1 MTRAGEPVASEPG
14 RRKPIQHHRPEL
26 IQPVLP
32 ITTECDKKGAC
43 EAVTSQAGIFGQ
55 KGTPS
60 VIKDSISAPPRKVE
74 PVRTSSGQ
82 GLINRLTVRSWL
94 ESLQGGEPDTWREV
108 RYIRPHKTTDTCGTF
123 FQEVTESLL
132 DEVEKMNSQGFGIYA
147 TLNPVEPDK
156 AAKEPRLSQ
165 SLTTKASVR
174 HRSFLLVDLDRKTKG
189 SESATE
195 ADLRDS
201 LEVATS
207 ICDMIA
213 SSFPDATQPAV
224 ICSGNGQAVI
234 IPVFMANTEE
244 STEAARR
251 LLIHLNSVFCGDR
264 QCQVDNSVTDAS
276 RVSRVPGTINTKFD
290 GTSQAQVVRE
300 FVAGERVLTTA
311 DILAILPHNVRDTEK
326 PIRLTGGVSFPE
338 RRQSQVRGGTA
349 NEKRMVAYIQP
360 ILNDIRTAP
369 EGGKHGV
376 LVKKSA
382 KIFSHVAGF
391 GLQHMSETVSDWIRD
406 ALSQNPSKVES
417 WIGADNAIVWGLKAG
432 FSGDGKLPADTDKA
446 NTSQASPVTQPS
458 ELVDSD
464 RDLDAANVDHILARM
479 RDRKWLWGDKASN
492 LGWFVERGLHLVE
505 GKEGT
510 GKTRWLLDL
519 CRRWSLDLRWPDG
532 SKTEVDPDAKMLFVA
547 ADSHWDQ
554 IAETAVSF
562 GIPSK
567 NIIFAGTE
575 DDPYGGTDID
585 DPQTIALLRR
595 WLTRYKVGMVVIDT
609 LMAASS
615 RPLVDPQEVAQL
627 AKPLR
632 DLSREFG
639 VPVVMVG
646 HLNSQGETWGR
657 SIGRTCD
664 NVIRLESAPND
675 EQQILI
681 KSVKA
686 RWNRFALPVL
696 QGRQSETGW
705 EYSVLGSDEGDTTQV
720 KGRAAVEIAIKAR
733 LVAGGRASWS
743 DLYTEM
749 EGLGHKH
756 GTIDRA
762 IRALVSAG
770 VIVKWEEVFPSKK
783 KCTFFDL
790 SPEK

>member
-1 MTRAGEPVASEPG
+1 MRAGEPIPERYGRTFTPKVEPG
-14 RRKPIQHHRPEL
+14 L
-26 IQPVLP
+26 LFVAD
-32 ITTECDKKGAC
+32 CDKKGAC
-43 EAVTSQAGIFGQ
+43 EVVASQAGIFGQ

-60 VIKDSISAPPRKVE
+60 VIKDSISAPSRKVE

-82 GLINRLTVRSWL
+82 RLINRPTVRSWL

-108 RYIRPHKTTDTCGTF
+108 RYIRPHKTKDTCGTF
-123 FQEVTESLL
+123 FQDVTDSLL
-132 DEVEKMNSQGFGIYA
+132 DEVEEMNSKGFGIYA

-156 AAKEPRLSQ
+156 AAVEPRLSK
-165 SLTTKASVR
+165 SLTTKACVR
-174 HRSFLLVDLDRKTKG
+174 HRSFLLVDLDRKIKG
-189 SESATE
+189 TESATE

-207 ICDMIA
+207 ICDMIT
-213 SSFPDATQPAV
+213 SSFPDVTQPAV
-224 ICSGNGQAVI
+224 ICSGNGHAVI
-234 IPVFMANTEE
+234 IPVFMANTKG

-251 LLIHLNSVFCGDR
+251 LLIHLNQIFCADR
-264 QCQVDNSVTDAS
+264 RCQVDTSVTDAS

-290 GTSQAQVVRE
+290 STSQAQAVRE
-300 FVAGERVLTTA
+300 FVEGERVLTTA

-326 PIRLTGGVSFPE
+326 PMRLAGGVSFPE
-338 RRQSQVRGGTA
+338 RRQTQVRGRNA
-349 NEKRMVAYIQP
+349 NETRMVAYIQP
-360 ILNDIRTAP
+360 ILTDIRTAP

-391 GLQHMSETVSDWIRD
+391 GLQHMSETVADWIRD
-406 ALSQNPSKVES
+406 ALSQNPGKVES
-417 WIGADNAIVWGLKAG
+417 WIGADKAIVWGMEAG
-432 FSGDGKLPADTDKA
+432 FSGDGKLPTNTDEA
-446 NTSQASPVTQPS
+446 STETASLVVTTSQAQPS
-458 ELVDSD
+458 ELVDPD
-464 RDLDAANVDHILARM
+464 RDLEAANIDHILARM

-562 GIPSK
+562 GIPAQ

-575 DDPYGGTDID
+575 DDPYACTDLD
-585 DPQTIALLRR
+585 DPQTVVMLRR
-595 WLTRYKVGMVVIDT
+595 WLTKYNVAMVVIDT

-615 RPLVDPQEVAQL
+615 RPLVDPQEVSQL

-632 DLSREFG
+632 ELAREFS

-657 SIGRTCD
+657 SMGRTCD

-696 QGRQSETGW
+696 QGRQGETGW
-705 EYSVLGSDEGDTTQV
+705 EYSVLGSDEGDTAQV
-720 KGRAAVEIAIKAR
+720 KGRAAAEIAIKTY
-733 LVAGGRASWS
+733 LDTGGRASWS

-749 EGLGHKH
+749 EGRGHKH

-762 IRALVSAG
+762 IKALVTAG
-770 VIVKWEEVFPSKK
+770 VVTKWEEVFPSKK
-783 KCTFFDL
+783 KCTFLDL

>member
-1 MTRAGEPVASEPG
+1 MSDDITAEIFCKVEPSQNTSRYAA
-14 RRKPIQHHRPEL
+14 
-26 IQPVLP
+26 QP
-32 ITTECDKKGAC
+32 
-43 EAVTSQAGIFGQ
+43 Q
-55 KGTPS
+55 
-60 VIKDSISAPPRKVE
+60 VE

-132 DEVEKMNSQGFGIYA
+132 DEVEKMNFQGFGIYA
-147 TLNPVEPDK
+147 TLNPVEPGK

-174 HRSFLLVDLDRKTKG
+174 HRSFLLVDLDRKAKG

-195 ADLRDS
+195 ADLKDS

-224 ICSGNGQAVI
+224 ICSGNGHAVI
-234 IPVFMANTEE
+234 IPVFMTNSLE

-251 LLIHLNSVFCGDR
+251 LLIHLNSVFCGGDR

-300 FVAGERVLTTA
+300 FVTGERVLTTA

-326 PIRLTGGVSFPE
+326 RIRLTGGASFPE

-376 LVKKSA
+376 LVRKSA

-464 RDLDAANVDHILARM
+464 RDLDAANIDHILARM

-575 DDPYGGTDID
+575 DDPYACTDLD
-585 DPQTIALLRR
+585 DPQTVVMIRR
-595 WLTRYKVGMVVIDT
+595 WLTKYRVAMVVIDT

-615 RPLVDPQEVAQL
+615 RPLVDPQEVSQL

-632 DLSREFG
+632 ELAREFS

-657 SIGRTCD
+657 SMGRTCD

-681 KSVKA
+681 KSVKS

-720 KGRAAVEIAIKAR
+720 KGRAAVEIAIKTY
-733 LVAGGRASWS
+733 LGTGGRVSWS
-743 DLYTEM
+743 DLYAEM
-749 EGLGHKH
+749 EERGHKH

-762 IRALVSAG
+762 IKALVTAG
-770 VIVKWEEVFPSKK
+770 VMAKWEEVFPSGK

>member
-1 MTRAGEPVASEPG
+1 MTRAGEPIPERYG
-14 RRKPIQHHRPEL
+14 RAHTPKEGL
-26 IQPVLP
+26 GLP
-32 ITTECDKKGAC
+32 FNDECGKKWAC
-43 EAVTSQAGIFGQ
+43 EAVTSQAEILEQ
-55 KGTPS
+55 RISPLMHNS
-60 VIKDSISAPPRKVE
+60 SIVAVPRTVE
-74 PVRTSSGQ
+74 PVAAPVASPLVDRT
-82 GLINRLTVRSWL
+82 TVRSWL

-108 RYIRPHKTTDTCGTF
+108 RYIRPHRSTDTCGTF
-123 FQEVTESLL
+123 FQEVTECLL
-132 DEVEKMNSQGFGIYA
+132 DEVEEMNSKGFGVYV

-156 AAKEPRLSQ
+156 AAVEPRLSK
-165 SLTTKASVR
+165 SLTAKTSVR

-189 SESATE
+189 AGSATE

-201 LEVATS
+201 LEVATL

-213 SSFPDATQPAV
+213 DSFPDVTQPAV
-224 ICSGNGQAVI
+224 ICSGNGHAVI
-234 IPVFMANTEE
+234 IPVFMANSLE

-251 LLIHLNSVFCGDR
+251 LLIHLNSVFCGGR
-264 QCQVDNSVTDAS
+264 QCHVDNNVTDAS

-290 GTSQAQVVRE
+290 GTSQAQLVRE
-300 FVAGERVLTTA
+300 FVAGERVLTIA
-311 DILAILPHNVRDTEK
+311 DVLAILPHNVRDTGK
-326 PIRLTGGVSFPE
+326 PVRLAGGVSFPE
-338 RRQSQVRGGTA
+338 RRQTQVRGGNA

-360 ILNDIRTAP
+360 ILDDIRTAP
-369 EGGKHGV
+369 EGSKHGV

-382 KIFSHVAGF
+382 KIFSLVAGF
-391 GLQHMSETVSDWIRD
+391 ELQHMGETVADWIRD

-417 WIGADNAIVWGLKAG
+417 WTGADKDIAWGMKVGL
-432 FSGDGKLPADTDKA
+432 SGDGKLPADTDEA
-446 NTSQASPVTQPS
+446 NTVPASLVSPISQAQPD
-458 ELVDSD
+458 ELVERD
-464 RDLDAANVDHILARM
+464 RDLDAANVEHILARM

-492 LGWFVERGLHLVE
+492 LGWLVERGLHLVE

-554 IAETAVSF
+554 IAETCVSF
-562 GIPSK
+562 GIPLH
-567 NIIFAGTE
+567 NIIFAGSE
-575 DDPYGGTDID
+575 DDPYAFTDLD
-585 DPQTIALLRR
+585 DPQTLVMLRR
-595 WLTRYKVGMVVIDT
+595 WLTKYKVGMIVIDT

-632 DLSREFG
+632 DLSREFS

-657 SIGRTCD
+657 SMGRTCD
-664 NVIRLESAPND
+664 HVIRLESAPND

-705 EYSVLGSDEGDTTQV
+705 EYSVLGSDEGDTAQV
-720 KGRAAVEIAIKAR
+720 KGRAAVEIAIKTY
-733 LVAGGRASWS
+733 LGTSGRASWS
-743 DLYTEM
+743 DLYAEM
-749 EGLGHKH
+749 EERGHKH

-762 IRALVSAG
+762 IKALVTAG
-770 VIVKWEEVFPSKK
+770 VVVKWEEVFSSKK

>member
-1 MTRAGEPVASEPG
+1 MRQAEPIPERYG
-14 RRKPIQHHRPEL
+14 RTFAPKVK
-26 IQPVLP
+26 PVLP
-32 ITTECDKKGAC
+32 VETICDKKGAC

-60 VIKDSISAPPRKVE
+60 VIKDTTSALPRKVE

-82 GLINRLTVRSWL
+82 GLINRLAVRSWL

-108 RYIRPHKTTDTCGTF
+108 RYIRPHKTADTCGTF

-132 DEVEKMNSQGFGIYA
+132 DEVGEMNAQGFGIYA

-156 AAKEPRLSQ
+156 AAAEPRLSK

-174 HRSFLLVDLDRKTKG
+174 HRSFLLVDLDRKTKTAG
-189 SESATE
+189 SATE

-207 ICDMIA
+207 ICDMVTD
-213 SSFPDATQPAV
+213 SFPDVTQPAV
-224 ICSGNGQAVI
+224 IYTGNGHAVVV
-234 IPVFMANTEE
+234 PVFMANTQE
-244 STEAARR
+244 STEAVRR
-251 LLIHLNSVFCGDR
+251 LLIHLNAAFCGDR
-264 QCQVDNSVTDAS
+264 RCQVDNSVTDAS

-290 GTSQAQVVRE
+290 STSQAQAVRE
-300 FVAGERVLTTA
+300 FVEGERVLTTA

-326 PIRLTGGVSFPE
+326 PMRLAGGVSFPE
-338 RRQSQVRGGTA
+338 RRQTQVRGGNA
-349 NEKRMVAYIQP
+349 NETRMVAYIQP

-391 GLQHMSETVSDWIRD
+391 GLQHMSETVADWIRD

-417 WIGADNAIVWGLKAG
+417 WIGADKAIAWGMEAG
-432 FSGDGKLPADTDKA
+432 FADGTMPADTGKA
-446 NTSQASPVTQPS
+446 NTSHASPATQPS

-464 RDLDAANVDHILARM
+464 RDLDAANVEHILARM

-554 IAETAVSF
+554 IAETCVSF
-562 GIPSK
+562 GIPLQ
-567 NIIFAGTE
+567 NIIFAGSE
-575 DDPYGGTDID
+575 DDPYAYTDLD
-585 DPQTIALLRR
+585 DPQTVVMIRR
-595 WLTRYKVGMVVIDT
+595 WLTKYKVAMVVIDT

-615 RPLVDPQEVAQL
+615 RPLVDPQEVSQL

-632 DLSREFG
+632 ELAREFS

-657 SIGRTCD
+657 SMGRTCD

-705 EYSVLGSDEGDTTQV
+705 EYSTVESDAGDTKQV
-720 KGRAAVEIAIKAR
+720 TGRAAAEVALVGYLGSCGRSAWSELFAELEERGYSRGTITRAIKS
-733 LVAGGRASWS
+733 LVASES
-743 DLYTEM
+743 
-749 EGLGHKH
+749 
-756 GTIDRA
+756 
-762 IRALVSAG
+762 
-770 VIVKWEEVFPSKK
+770 IVKWEEVFPSGK
-783 KCTFFDL
+783 KCSFFDL
-790 SPEK
+790 SQKS

>member
-1 MTRAGEPVASEPG
+1 MRQAEPINERLG
-14 RRKPIQHHRPEL
+14 RTHTPKGGL
-26 IQPVLP
+26 DLP
-32 ITTECDKKGAC
+32 LVDDCGKKGAC

-74 PVRTSSGQ
+74 PVRVSSGQ
-82 GLINRLTVRSWL
+82 GFINRLTVRSWL

-123 FQEVTESLL
+123 FREVTEGLL
-132 DEVEKMNSQGFGIYA
+132 DEVEEMNSQGFGVYA

-156 AAKEPRLSQ
+156 AAEEPRLSK
-165 SLTTKASVR
+165 SLTTKANIR

-189 SESATE
+189 TGSATE
-195 ADLRDS
+195 VDLRDS

-213 SSFPDATQPAV
+213 DSFPDVTQPAV
-224 ICSGNGQAVI
+224 ICSGNGHAVI
-234 IPVFMANTEE
+234 IPVFMANSLA

-251 LLIHLNSVFCGDR
+251 LLIHLNTVFCGDR
-264 QCQVDNSVTDAS
+264 QCHVDNSVTDAS

-311 DILAILPHNVRDTEK
+311 DVLAILPHNVRDTER

-338 RRQSQVRGGTA
+338 RRQTQVQGKDA

-369 EGGKHGV
+369 EGSKHGV

-382 KIFSHVAGF
+382 KIFSLVAGF
-391 GLQHMSETVSDWIRD
+391 GLQHMSETVADWIRD

-417 WIGADNAIVWGLKAG
+417 WTGADKAIAWGLEAG
-432 FSGDGKLPADTDKA
+432 FADGTKPADTDKA
-446 NTSQASPVTQPS
+446 NTSHASPVTQPS

-464 RDLDAANVDHILARM
+464 RDLDAANVEHILARM
-479 RDRKWLWGDKASN
+479 QDRKWLWGDKASN

-532 SKTEVDPDAKMLFVA
+532 SITEVDPDAKMLFVA

-554 IAETAVSF
+554 IAETCVSF
-562 GIPSK
+562 GIPLQ
-567 NIIFAGTE
+567 NIIFPGTE
-575 DDPYGGTDID
+575 DDPYACTDLD
-585 DPQTIALLRR
+585 DPQTVVMIRR
-595 WLTRYKVGMVVIDT
+595 WLTKYKVAMVVIDT

-632 DLSREFG
+632 ELAREFA

-657 SIGRTCD
+657 SMGRTCD

-705 EYSVLGSDEGDTTQV
+705 EYSVLGSDEGDTAQV
-720 KGRAAVEIAIKAR
+720 KGRAAVEIAIKTY
-733 LVAGGRASWS
+733 LGTGGRASWS
-743 DLYTEM
+743 DLYAEM
-749 EGLGHKH
+749 EERGHKH

-762 IRALVSAG
+762 IKALVTAG
-770 VIVKWEEVFPSKK
+770 VVVKWEEVFPSKK

>member
-1 MTRAGEPVASEPG
+1 MRAGEPVPHVPG
-14 RRKPIQHHRPEL
+14 RKRHVHHSG
-26 IQPVLP
+26 
-32 ITTECDKKGAC
+32 ITFPLKTVSDMNNGARAGGTARA
-43 EAVTSQAGIFGQ
+43 EILEQRTS
-55 KGTPS
+55 PLMHNS
-60 VIKDSISAPPRKVE
+60 SIVATPRKVE
-74 PVRTSSGQ
+74 PVCTSSGQ

-108 RYIRPHKTTDTCGTF
+108 RYIRPHETTDTCGTF
-123 FQEVTESLL
+123 FQDVTDSLL
-132 DEVEKMNSQGFGIYA
+132 DEVEEMNSKGFGIYA

-156 AAKEPRLSQ
+156 AAVKPRLSK
-165 SLTTKASVR
+165 SLTTKASIR

-189 SESATE
+189 TKSATE

-207 ICDMIA
+207 ICDMIT
-213 SSFPDATQPAV
+213 SSFPDVTQPAV
-224 ICSGNGQAVI
+224 ICSGNGHAVI
-234 IPVFMANTEE
+234 IPVFMANTKE

-251 LLIHLNSVFCGDR
+251 LLIHLNQIFCADR
-264 QCQVDNSVTDAS
+264 QCQVDDSVTDAS

-300 FVAGERVLTTA
+300 FVGGERVLTAA

-326 PIRLTGGVSFPE
+326 PIRLAGGVSFPE
-338 RRQSQVRGGTA
+338 RRQTQVRGGNA

-376 LVKKSA
+376 LIKKSA

-391 GLQHMSETVSDWIRD
+391 GLQHMSGTVADWIRD

-417 WIGADNAIVWGLKAG
+417 WIGADNAISWGMEAG
-432 FSGDGKLPADTDKA
+432 FADGTMPADTGKA
-446 NTSQASPVTQPS
+446 NTSHASPATQPS

-464 RDLDAANVDHILARM
+464 RDLDAANVEHILARM

-554 IAETAVSF
+554 IAETCVSF
-562 GIPSK
+562 GIPLQ
-567 NIIFAGTE
+567 NIIFAGPE
-575 DDPYGGTDID
+575 DDPYAYTDLD
-585 DPQTIALLRR
+585 DPQTVIMIRR
-595 WLTRYKVGMVVIDT
+595 WLTKYKVAMVVIDT

-615 RPLVDPQEVAQL
+615 RPLVDPQEVSQL

-632 DLSREFG
+632 DLAREFA

-657 SIGRTCD
+657 SMGRTCD

-705 EYSVLGSDEGDTTQV
+705 EYSTVESDAGDTKQAT
-720 KGRAAVEIAIKAR
+720 GRAAAEVALVGYLGSCGRSAWSEVFAELEKRGYSRGTITRAIKS
-733 LVAGGRASWS
+733 LVASES
-743 DLYTEM
+743 
-749 EGLGHKH
+749 
-756 GTIDRA
+756 
-762 IRALVSAG
+762 
-770 VIVKWEEVFPSKK
+770 IVKWEEVFPSGK
-783 KCTFFDL
+783 KCSFFDL
-790 SPEK
+790 SQKS